1 MPPSILSRFKKS
13 PSQPKVE
20 IVDDTSTPS
29 PNKSRRSVSPF
40 TGLPNSDYIEESPT
54 TLRTRTTSTPSSH
67 TQSGNGNGN
76 GSHFVEEF
84 DEQGNVTPDTRARGF
99 TLPALGTPKLT
110 LQADGASSPVSFG
123 SSPHSQNRA
132 SHFEIRRKPSQERI
146 GLGVGTLHE
155 VHPISHPAIVILI
168 I

>member
-20 IVDDTSTPS
+20 IVDDSPS
-29 PNKSRRSVSPF
+29 ANKSRRSVSPF
-40 TGLPNSDYIEESPT
+40 TGLPNSTYIEESPT
-54 TLRTRTTSTPSSH
+54 SLRNRTTSTPSDH
-67 TQSGNGNGN
+67 IQSAG

-84 DEQGNVTPDTRARGF
+84 DDQGNTTPDTRPRGF

-110 LQADGASSPVSFG
+110 IQEDGASSPVSFG
-123 SSPHSQNRA
+123 SSPHSQNRGA
-132 SHFEIRRKPSQERI
+132 HFDIRRKPSQERI

-155 VHPISHPAIVILI
+155 VCPVRALILQHH
-168 I
+168 

>member
-20 IVDDTSTPS
+20 IVDDSYTPS

-40 TGLPNSDYIEESPT
+40 TGLPNSDFIEESPT
-54 TLRTRTTSTPSSH
+54 ALRTRTTSTPSNH
-67 TQSGNGNGN
+67 TQSGHGN

-84 DEQGNVTPDTRARGF
+84 DEQGNVTPDTRPRGF

-110 LQADGASSPVSFG
+110 IQEDGASSPVSFG

-132 SHFEIRRKPSQERI
+132 SHQDIRRKPSQERI

-155 VHPISHPAIVILI
+155 VSLISPYIIAMILI
-168 I
+168 L

>member
-1 MPPSILSRFKKS
+1 MPSSILSRFKKS

-20 IVDDTSTPS
+20 IADDSYTPS

-40 TGLPNSDYIEESPT
+40 TGPPNSDYFENSPT
-54 TLRTRTTSTPSSH
+54 SSRTRTASTPSGH
-67 TQSGNGNGN
+67 TQSGNDH

-84 DEQGNVTPDTRARGF
+84 DEQGNLTPDTRPRGF

-110 LQADGASSPVSFG
+110 IQEDGASSPVSFG
-123 SSPHSQNRA
+123 SSPHSQNR
-132 SHFEIRRKPSQERI
+132 SSQLDIRRKPSQERI

-155 VHPISHPAIVILI
+155 VHPDSHST
-168 I
+168 

>member
-20 IVDDTSTPS
+20 IVDDSYTPS

-54 TLRTRTTSTPSSH
+54 ALRTRTTSIPSSH
-67 TQSGNGNGN
+67 IQSGHGT

-84 DEQGNVTPDTRARGF
+84 DEQGNVTPDTRPRGF

-110 LQADGASSPVSFG
+110 IQEDGASSPVSFG

-132 SHFEIRRKPSQERI
+132 SHLDIRRKPSQERI

-155 VHPISHPAIVILI
+155 VRQVLHSVIMFLMP
-168 I
+168 

>member
-13 PSQPKVE
+13 PSQPKAQLE
-20 IVDDTSTPS
+20 TSTDDTSS

-40 TGLPNSDYIEESPT
+40 TGLPNSDLIDESPT
-54 TLRTRTTSTPSSH
+54 TVRTRTSTLP
-67 TQSGNGNGN
+67 TQSGNG
-76 GSHFVEEF
+76 GSHFIEEF
-84 DEQGNVTPDTRARGF
+84 DDQGNTTPDTRSRGF

-110 LQADGASSPVSFG
+110 IQDEGASSPVSFG

-132 SHFEIRRKPSQERI
+132 THFDIRRKPSQERI

-155 VHPISHPAIVILI
+155 VRHLCILVQDL
-168 I
+168 

>member
-20 IVDDTSTPS
+20 IVDDSYTPS
-29 PNKSRRSVSPF
+29 PNKLRRSVSPF

-54 TLRTRTTSTPSSH
+54 ALRTRTTSTPSSH
-67 TQSGNGNGN
+67 TQSGHGT

-84 DEQGNVTPDTRARGF
+84 DEQGNVTPDTRPRGF

-110 LQADGASSPVSFG
+110 IQEDGASSPVSFG

-132 SHFEIRRKPSQERI
+132 SHLDIRRKPSQERI

-155 VHPISHPAIVILI
+155 VRQVLHSVIMILMP
-168 I
+168 

>member
-20 IVDDTSTPS
+20 IVDDSYTPS

-40 TGLPNSDYIEESPT
+40 TGLPNSDFIEESPT
-54 TLRTRTTSTPSSH
+54 ALRTRTTSTPSSH
-67 TQSGNGNGN
+67 TQSGSGN

-84 DEQGNVTPDTRARGF
+84 DEQGNVTPDTRPRGF

-110 LQADGASSPVSFG
+110 IQEDGASSPVSFG

-132 SHFEIRRKPSQERI
+132 SHLDIRRKPSQERI

-155 VHPISHPAIVILI
+155 VRHIHHSTVMILI
-168 I
+168 L